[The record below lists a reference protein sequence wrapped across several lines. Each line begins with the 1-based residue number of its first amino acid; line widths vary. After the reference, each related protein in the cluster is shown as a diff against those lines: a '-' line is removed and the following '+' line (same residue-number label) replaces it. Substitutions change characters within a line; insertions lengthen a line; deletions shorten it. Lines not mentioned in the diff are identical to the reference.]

1 MTNHV
6 SIPSL
11 RDLPA
16 GRLGQRKEHLLAE
29 ITREHRPAVWRPK
42 FAMPRLRVALVAAA
56 FAVVALAPL
65 DGGRPLGGSA
75 FAAIKG
81 KVTSLSEL
89 WIPGTEPPAPPP
101 YQPGDK
107 IITTPSAPSG
117 PSEFEPTAPRPYQPG
132 DTVWKSAPPAP
143 TTAPLQ
149 INCDGTDS
157 RARLKAADDALSRL
171 QRAGPSVSSVV
182 CK

>member
-1 MTNHV
+1 MTSRH
-6 SIPSL
+6 SIPPL

-29 ITREHRPAVWRPK
+29 ITREQHPAVSLPK
-42 FAMPRLRVALVAAA
+42 LRMPRLRVALVAAA

-65 DGGRPLGGSA
+65 DGEHSLGESA
-75 FAAIKG
+75 FAAIKN
-81 KVTSLSEL
+81 KVSSLSEL

-107 IITTPSAPSG
+107 IITTPSGPSG
-117 PSEFEPTAPRPYQPG
+117 PSEFEPPAPRPYQPG
-132 DTVWKSAPPAP
+132 DTVWKSAPPAR

-149 INCDGTDS
+149 IDCDGANS
-157 RARLKAADDALSRL
+157 RARLKAAADALSQFERN
-171 QRAGPSVSSVV
+171 GSVVSAVV

>member
-1 MTNHV
+1 MTNHY
-6 SIPSL
+6 SIPPL

-29 ITREHRPAVWRPK
+29 ITREQRPAISL
-42 FAMPRLRVALVAAA
+42 PRLRMPGFRVAVVAAA

-65 DGGRPLGGSA
+65 DGEHPLGERA
-75 FAAIKG
+75 FAAIKD

-117 PSEFEPTAPRPYQPG
+117 PSEFEPPAPRPYQPG

-149 INCDGTDS
+149 IDCDGASS
-157 RARLKAADDALSRL
+157 RARLEAAADALRRSERT
-171 QRAGPSVSSVV
+171 GSVV
-182 CK
+182 SAVVCR